1 MQPVERIGRAF
12 SPWAVALSAPR
23 ALPWAGIGARRWRL
37 RPSVL
42 GWVEGKHPGRCAP
55 LGNAGILRCA
65 QNDDVKLTNKG
76 NNRDEEQPTAKAR
89 AGWVRVYIPTHVA

>member
-1 MQPVERIGRAF
+1 MGRDPGF
-12 SPWAVALSAPR
+12 SAPQLAKAR
-23 ALPWAGIGARRWRL
+23 AA
-37 RPSVL
+37 SVEMTMF
-42 GWVEGKHPGRCAP
+42 GWVGEKALGSLRSP